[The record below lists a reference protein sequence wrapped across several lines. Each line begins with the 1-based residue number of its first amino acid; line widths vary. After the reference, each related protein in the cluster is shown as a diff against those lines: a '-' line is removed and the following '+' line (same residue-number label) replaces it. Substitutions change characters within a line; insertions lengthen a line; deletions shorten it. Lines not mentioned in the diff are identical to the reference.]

1 MNGNYGQS
9 VEFKESGVNALYL
22 RNQVLRGSAFNGFDA
37 NLDFKIKGEFK
48 SPSQFKTTY
57 DSRTY
62 FFTRLL
68 ETMFKQLEG
77 RTKKNISFTLIS
89 IYFQFVY

>member
-1 MNGNYGQS
+1 MVGSSQGNFEY
-9 VEFKESGVNALYL
+9 KEKGIKALFAK
-22 RNQVLRGSAFNGFDA
+22 NQILKGNAFNGFDN

-48 SPSQFKTTY
+48 SPSQFKNVE

-68 ETMFKQLEG
+68 ETMFK
-77 RTKKNISFTLIS
+77 
-89 IYFQFVY
+89 